1 MALANE
7 VGWSDHC
14 LLLEK
19 SDREET
25 LADVSKER
33 GTNGGGVGKGEGGGV
48 GVVGGW

>member
-33 GTNGGGVGKGEGGGV
+33 GTNGGGVGKG
-48 GVVGGW
+48 